1 MVYRGIRICSTH
13 TMCKE
18 FQFIRQIAARNGYP
32 TQFIE
37 NQIRNTLNRYYDKEK
52 KINQQIIPIKIK
64 AVDIEKPKITIN
76 QCIVLDIPFTGQATK
91 VFGKRL
97 RNLAKA
103 VRPNTVLLT
112 VPRPPPAVRD
122 SFHNKDPIPK
132 DIQSKLVYK
141 IEKCDCESVYVGK
154 TDRQATRRFGE
165 HGHISNL
172 LKSSMKE
179 KPPP

>member
-1 MVYRGIRICSTH
+1 
-13 TMCKE
+13 
-18 FQFIRQIAARNGYP
+18 
-32 TQFIE
+32 
-37 NQIRNTLNRYYDKEK
+37 
-52 KINQQIIPIKIK
+52 
-64 AVDIEKPKITIN
+64 
-76 QCIVLDIPFTGQATK
+76 LDIPFTGQATK

-165 HGHISNL
+165 
-172 LKSSMKE
+172 
-179 KPPP
+179 